1 MCYIPPK
8 GLFDRI
14 WCFCQVGKLQLV
26 NVLDLEVSHVQSPF
40 HWFACQGKIR
50 TKGQLFKVFMNM
62 SWTYS
67 EHTCIQYTHMY
78 IYVLYIL
85 YIYIYIYVIGLAF
98 WKRIA
103 GNLQQVKWQSSTH
116 YWFPAMQKY
125 KTTTPAPKTNHGYT
139 SRLNCAHIAIH
150 LYTYILYVKDCS
162 MNINKKS
169 NIRYI

>member
-8 GLFDRI
+8 WLFDRI

-78 IYVLYIL
+78 IYMYYIYCISIYICYRVGFLEKNCRKPTAGQMTIKYALLVSCNAEIQDYHACTKNKSWLYIQTKL
-85 YIYIYIYVIGLAF
+85 CTHRYTFIYIYIICEGL
-98 WKRIA
+98 
-103 GNLQQVKWQSSTH
+103 
-116 YWFPAMQKY
+116 
-125 KTTTPAPKTNHGYT
+125 
-139 SRLNCAHIAIH
+139 
-150 LYTYILYVKDCS
+150 
-162 MNINKKS
+162 
-169 NIRYI
+169 